1 MLPIQKARTN
11 LVLTEN
17 VVVSSQ
23 PTQKLQKYLADRG
36 LGSRREMERCILDGH
51 VTVNGEVAHR
61 GQRISVLD
69 RVEVDGKRVVRTDR
83 NDHVRVLI
91 MNKTPGQIVS
101 RKRDPKHRV
110 TVFDEL
116 PSLSRQRW
124 ISVGRLD
131 VATSGLLL
139 FTNHGLLAHRLMHPS
154 FVIDREYA
162 VRVFGT
168 LSEEQCRKCCE
179 GIELDGNLHRFSD
192 IQHYGGTGS
201 NQWYHVVLMDGRNR
215 EIRRVF
221 EHFGF
226 TISRLKRVRFG
237 PVVLP
242 TRLRVGKYL
251 EVSSTDVDA
260 LLRWLDLDLKVAI
273 SPKVENS
280 ESCLIDYPG
289 VEPHPYHA
297 AKT

>member
-1 MLPIQKARTN
+1 M
-11 LVLTEN
+11 
-17 VVVSSQ
+17 SSQ

-69 RVEVDGKRVVRTDR
+69 RVEMDGKRVVRTDR
-83 NDHVRVLI
+83 IDQVRLLI
-91 MNKTPGQIVS
+91 MNKAPGLIVS

-110 TVFDEL
+110 TVFDQL
-116 PSLSRQRW
+116 PPLSRQRW

-139 FTNHGLLAHRLMHPS
+139 FTNHGLFAHRLMHPS

-168 LSEEQCRKCCE
+168 LSEEQRQKCCE

-201 NQWYHVVLMDGRNR
+201 NQWYHVVLMEGRNR
-215 EIRRVF
+215 EVRRVF
-221 EHFGF
+221 EHLGF

-251 EVSSTDVDA
+251 EVSGADVDA
-260 LLRWLDLDLKVAI
+260 LLRWLDLDLKVAT
-273 SPKVENS
+273 SSKVEKS

-297 AKT
+297 VKS